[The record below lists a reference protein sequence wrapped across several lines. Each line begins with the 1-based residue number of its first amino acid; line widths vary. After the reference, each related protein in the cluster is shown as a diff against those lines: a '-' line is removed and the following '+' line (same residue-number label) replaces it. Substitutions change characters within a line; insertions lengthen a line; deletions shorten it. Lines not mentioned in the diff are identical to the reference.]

1 MAGVAAHSNYRQDP
15 WGRLQRTADFLGVVT
30 FGPADW
36 AERAIDTVKAVHTR
50 VQGTAP
56 NGRTYSAD
64 DPHLLRWVH
73 IAELESFIVAH
84 RRFGANPLDAAGYD
98 AYVADMSLI
107 AERLGAESPPRTVDE
122 LRAALRAYRPEL
134 ASTREARDAA
144 RYLTLTPPLPVAAR
158 AAYGTIAAAAIA
170 LLPVYAKRM
179 LRLPWLPLT
188 ERAVA
193 LPVGDAVTRAIR
205 WALPPQA

>member
-1 MAGVAAHSNYRQDP
+1 MCSSDLPYAAN
-15 WGRLQRTADFLGVVT
+15 
-30 FGPADW
+30 
-36 AERAIDTVKAVHTR
+36 
-50 VQGTAP
+50 
-56 NGRTYSAD
+56 

-73 IAELESFIVAH
+73 IAELDSFIVAH
-84 RRFGANPLDAAGYD
+84 QRFGANPLDAAGYD

-107 AERLGAESPPRTVDE
+107 AEQLGAESPPRTVAE
-122 LRAALRAYRPEL
+122 LQAALRTYRPEL
-134 ASTREARDAA
+134 ASTREAREAA

-205 WALPPQA
+205 WALPPQG